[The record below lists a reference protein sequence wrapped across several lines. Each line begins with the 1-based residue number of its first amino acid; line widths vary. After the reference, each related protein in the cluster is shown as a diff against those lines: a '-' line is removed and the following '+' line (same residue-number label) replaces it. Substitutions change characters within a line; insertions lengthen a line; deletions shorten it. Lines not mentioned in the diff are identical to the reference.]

1 MSCSEP
7 LSKEEKHIS
16 TRPPARLQAVRTGP
30 CRRCVLGRPTQ
41 AGEDTETRGVT
52 RQEASQARIPPLGT
66 AKSFRGKSTTRSQAE
81 AKMPFYP
88 IPPPTSGPQPSLGG
102 RCVADTC
109 PVGAEDSLV
118 PRQRLRGLSSCKWK
132 TRPFQAAGADC
143 ARLRTRTTEKPAE
156 HEPGP
161 AGPREPG
168 PPVGLLPGGG
178 GTCRPAD
185 RAPEHLC
192 APRAARRWPGTAQGR
207 DWAGRQAVQAAAS
220 AP

>member
-1 MSCSEP
+1 MTAFQGG
-7 LSKEEKHIS
+7 KAHFH
-16 TRPPARLQAVRTGP
+16 PPARPPSGCGDRTVPAVCAGQTHA
-30 CRRCVLGRPTQ
+30 GRGGYRDTRGHQ
-41 AGEDTETRGVT
+41 AGGKSG
-52 RQEASQARIPPLGT
+52 QKPPLGT

-192 APRAARRWPGTAQGR
+192 APRAARRWLGTAQGR